1 MSQLK
6 TPMKSHEKYVIIHLD
21 LDCFYAQVEE
31 VENPKYRDLPLGI
44 QQNQTIST
52 VNYCGRIKYKIPK
65 MTRVKQA
72 LEMCPELIVI
82 PARMEIYREE
92 SRKIFDECI
101 GECVN
106 SFHGDCV
113 LEVCGIDEAYIN
125 VTDEVNWRL
134 ENATELGIDVKDH
147 RGRKVS
153 KSVNSQ
159 DNHLNIGS
167 QIAEEIRCN
176 VFNSLGYTISAGIA
190 HSKFLSKLAS
200 KKQKPNGQALIY
212 SESFDEEIN
221 SQDVSIIPNVGYTTK
236 QKLAELCQ
244 ISTVKQLRAQTY
256 VNIIKCFNSDK
267 AAIKV
272 LNIANGKFDEEY
284 DRVVSKGPPKSIGS
298 ELTFL
303 TIQTYEDFE
312 QKLRTITGDLFTR
325 IQRDLKRNS
334 NRYATKLTLRYCH
347 GSYRD
352 PYHSVSCK
360 ITSNIYN
367 NLNNYEEKDE
377 SNIHSLVIK
386 MFKQKVSLPF
396 KLQRMGVSVSDFV
409 EPPKFATP
417 KTSTIGTSKI
427 VNEEEKR
434 EGNLL
439 SSFSQQSS
447 NTNKKRK
454 ADSVSNGSQ
463 GRQTSITSF
472 LKNKGASPIKK
483 TKQ

>member
-6 TPMKSHEKYVIIHLD
+6 TLMKSHEKFVIIHLD
-21 LDCFYAQVEE
+21 LDSFYAQVEE
-31 VENPKYRDLPLGI
+31 VENPKYRELPLGI

-52 VNYCGRIKYKIPK
+52 VNYCGRIKYNIPK

-125 VTDEVNWRL
+125 VTDEVNWRM
-134 ENATELGIDVKDH
+134 ENASQLGIDMKDH
-147 RGRKVS
+147 TGKKVS

-159 DNHLNIGS
+159 DYHLNIGS

-221 SQDVSIIPNVGYTTK
+221 SQDVSIIPNIGYTTK
-236 QKLAELCQ
+236 QKLAQLCQ
-244 ISTVKQLRAQTY
+244 IHTVKQLRAQSY
-256 VNIIKCFNSDK
+256 VNIIKCFSSDK

-272 LNIANGKFDEEY
+272 LNIANGKYDEEY

-312 QKLRTITGDLFTR
+312 QKLRTITGDLYTR
-325 IQRDLKRNS
+325 IQRDLKRNN

-347 GSYRD
+347 GTYRD
-352 PYHSVSCK
+352 PFHSVSCK
-360 ITSNIYN
+360 ITSTIYN
-367 NLNNYEEKDE
+367 NLNNYEEQDQ

-409 EPPKFATP
+409 DPPKFASP
-417 KTSTIGTSKI
+417 KNTSNESSIDEQKATSTS
-427 VNEEEKR
+427 NFS
-434 EGNLL
+434 LP
-439 SSFSQQSS
+439 SSSS
-447 NTNKKRK
+447 SLNSNNNKKRK
-454 ADSVSNGSQ
+454 VSPSDH
-463 GRQTSITSF
+463 RQTSTSF
-472 LKNKGASPIKK
+472 LKGASPIKK